1 MYILDTKKQSKIYL
15 FISIFCIV
23 FAFIYEHFSHGI
35 YSNYMIYAFLIPL
48 IFGFVPSIIL
58 TITKKNINRLS
69 MNVYNASVANI
80 TLYML
85 FSGVLEIY
93 GTTNQL
99 INIYLYMTII
109 LVVIGI
115 YGIIKYDKKTN
126 NL

>member
-1 MYILDTKKQSKIYL
+1 MYILDTKKQSKLYL

-99 INIYLYMTII
+99 INVYLYMTII

-115 YGIIKYDKKTN
+115 YGTIKYDKKTN
-126 NL
+126 NW